1 MSGNEET
8 PSNTETKQ
16 APEGNIKSRY
26 IDVTKAQGN
35 SKSVFSEAFSGLKKS
50 EFYEEPPEELKNAS
64 EAIDGKT
71 SSGGSKLPSKNC
83 VIVSS
88 RQRGNP
94 ILKSIRN
101 VPWEYGE
108 IVPDYVMG
116 ATTCAL
122 FLSLRYHN
130 LNPNYVHDRLKQ
142 LGHQYE
148 LRVLLILVDVKD
160 PHHELKHLTKICVMA
175 DMTMMLAW
183 NQEEAGRI
191 IEVYKMF
198 EHKPPDMIMEKHET
212 NPYAVLIDTLTT
224 VKSVNRTD
232 AMTLLSTFG
241 SLERIVG
248 ATQDELALCPGLGPQ
263 KAAKLYRVL
272 HQPFR
277 KTQTLK
283 RSNQQVLGSK
293 SSPQKSGTSVTDE
306 TSPKKTKTSS
316 SDESSP
322 NKSEKPSSKD

>member
-1 MSGNEET
+1 
-8 PSNTETKQ
+8 
-16 APEGNIKSRY
+16 
-26 IDVTKAQGN
+26 
-35 SKSVFSEAFSGLKKS
+35 
-50 EFYEEPPEELKNAS
+50 
-64 EAIDGKT
+64 
-71 SSGGSKLPSKNC
+71 
-83 VIVSS
+83 
-88 RQRGNP
+88 
-94 ILKSIRN
+94 
-101 VPWEYGE
+101 
-108 IVPDYVMG
+108 MG

-130 LNPNYVHDRLKQ
+130 LNPNYIHDRLKQ

-183 NQEEAGRI
+183 DQEEAGRV

-241 SLERIVG
+241 SLEKIVG
-248 ATQDELALCPGLGPQ
+248 ASQDELAMCPGLGPQ

-272 HQPFR
+272 HQCFK
-277 KTQTLK
+277 KTQTHQK
-283 RSNQQVLGSK
+283 RSNQQVLGIK
-293 SSPQKSGTSVTDE
+293 GSPQKSGTSVTE
-306 TSPKKTKTSS
+306 GTSPKKAKASS
-316 SDESSP
+316 SDDSSTQ
-322 NKSEKPSSKD
+322 NSEMANNATD